1 MPSRPSG
8 TPTRMTASNET
19 GIDVAK
25 TRNGDGPRY
34 AVRARARRSM
44 PCDPAPAMSPPAR
57 TATTI
62 DPRPTSVASQ
72 PTTNR
77 PGALRPSMVKVPL
90 PGGPEGGS
98 PTLGGVAGGSG
109 ADDPRSGGTSTGAD
123 GSSGEDDVP
132 SGGIN

>member
-1 MPSRPSG
+1 
-8 TPTRMTASNET
+8 
-19 GIDVAK
+19 
-25 TRNGDGPRY
+25 
-34 AVRARARRSM
+34 M
-44 PCDPAPAMSPPAR
+44 PCDPAPAMSPTDRTTSPTMSTIRLAVVPPAK

-98 PTLGGVAGGSG
+98 PTPGGVAGAGG
-109 ADDPRSGGTSTGAD
+109 ADDPGSGGTSTGAD
-123 GSSGEDDVP
+123 
-132 SGGIN
+132 